1 MIGSG
6 LKSLIL
12 GLFMTLLIAGF
23 SLFQPTFLD
32 SLQFKVYDFFLRM
45 HPQEKRSDV
54 PVVVT
59 LDEKTIQQFG
69 QWPWPRYRMALLG
82 EKIRR
87 LGPASIGLDVMF
99 PEPDRTSPVVFQKEL
114 LRDLKVEVQVTG
126 LPDDLKDNDQL
137 LARVLQRG
145 TFVLSYAFLFDDHS
159 PPVTSEPC
167 HLHSLKAAIIKP
179 PGGWSPADHLLNGDG
194 IICTL
199 KVLSNAA
206 KDSGFINTLLDKDG
220 VIRRTPLLVSYDGKL
235 YPSLAVANLMH
246 AMGIQNV
253 TLRIK
258 DDGSILMR
266 LGQMVVPLDGN
277 GCLWISFGAPNTT
290 IDRISAG
297 DILNDKIPA
306 ERLKDK
312 IVFLGTTAAGIGDRH
327 TTPMRNSFPGVE
339 IQATVVDNI
348 LTGQFITRPSWSNI
362 MGLLLVICSGL
373 LLSITF
379 LPRNPLWSIL
389 GTAILSMTL
398 WWGSLWIFATRGI
411 FISPLMPLL
420 TVGTVFLL
428 LNLSSLMGA
437 LSNAKTLR
445 LSKLKADEVSRFKS
459 EFLANMSHEIRTPM
473 NAIIGLSHLA
483 LQTDLSAKQADYVN
497 KIQNASNSLLGII
510 NDVLDFSKIEA
521 GKLDMESV
529 DFQMAD
535 VLDNLSNLISLKV
548 EEKGLEFRFKVDPRT
563 PNHLMGD
570 PLRLGQV
577 LVNLSNN
584 AVKFTDQGKVT
595 VGVRVLEK
603 HENRITLEF
612 SVADTGIG
620 LSREQSEKLF
630 QPFTQ
635 ADRGTT
641 RRYGG
646 TGLGLSICKRLVN
659 MMEGDIHVESEPG
672 RGSTFLFTA
681 KFSVQPE
688 ESHSLAIMETFDREV
703 VKRPG
708 TGGIRATVE
717 KALEGIKG
725 ARILLVEDNV
735 INQQVAQE
743 LLEQAGLSVSI
754 VSNGREAVSA
764 VEAGIF
770 DLVLT
775 DIHMPIMDGFQA
787 TARIRENPRFKDLP
801 ILAMTAQALAGDR
814 EKSLEAG
821 MNDHIT
827 KPIDPDK
834 LFTALVKWIAPKKI
848 QGTQTPVSEKS
859 AAVEILKIKDM
870 PGLSITEGLAR
881 VAGNQVLYGKLL
893 QDFAEEFRSIG
904 PKLYQLMNDNQ
915 LDDMATF
922 VHGVKGVAGNLGA
935 NDLNASAMDLEKA
948 LKTGDTVLIENQIHR
963 FIKELKT
970 VLHSINN
977 VALKEP
983 ARKGDSSAIPLNDQ
997 TPDIKTVEP
1006 LMSELKGLLE
1016 ESSLDA
1022 DHVLSGLKD
1031 LLDGSRFQTR
1041 IQSLERKMS
1050 DFDYESALFELMK
1063 LAGVLGID
1071 MSERN

>member
-6 LKSLIL
+6 LKNLIP
-12 GLFMTLLIAGF
+12 GLLMTLLIAGF
-23 SLFQPTFLD
+23 ALVQPTFLE
-32 SLQFKVYDFFLRM
+32 SLQFKIYDFFLRT
-45 HPQEKRSDV
+45 HPREKRSDV

-87 LGPASIGLDVMF
+87 LGPAGIGLDVMF
-99 PEPDRTSPVVFQKEL
+99 LEPDRTSPVVFQKEL

-137 LARVLQRG
+137 LARVLHRG
-145 TFVLSYAFLFDDHS
+145 PFVLSYVFLFHDHS
-159 PPVTSEPC
+159 QPPTSEPC
-167 HLHSLKAAIIKP
+167 HLNSLKTVMIKP
-179 PGGWSPADHLLNGDG
+179 PGGWNSADHLLNGDG

-206 KDSGFINTLLDKDG
+206 KNSGFINTLLDRDG
-220 VIRRTPLLVSYDGKL
+220 VIRRTPLLISYEGEL
-235 YPSLAVANLMH
+235 YPSLAVANLMR
-246 AMGIQNV
+246 AMGIRNI

-258 DDGSILMR
+258 ADGSILMR

-277 GCLWISFGAPNTT
+277 GCLWISFGAPDAT

-297 DILNDKIPA
+297 DILNDEIPA

-327 TTPMRNSFPGVE
+327 TTPMHNSFPGVE

-348 LTGQFITRPSWSNI
+348 LTGHFITRPSWSNS

-373 LLSITF
+373 LLSMTF
-379 LPRNPLWSIL
+379 LPRNPLFSIL
-389 GTAILSMTL
+389 GAAILSMTL

-437 LSNAKTLR
+437 LSRAKTLR

-483 LQTDLSAKQADYVN
+483 LKTDLTAKQADYVN

-529 DFQMAD
+529 DFKMED
-535 VLDNLSNLISLKV
+535 VLDNLSSLIRLKA
-548 EEKGLEFRFKVDPRT
+548 EEKGLKFRFKVDPWT
-563 PNHLMGD
+563 PNLLKGD

-577 LVNLSNN
+577 LINLSNN
-584 AVKFTDQGKVT
+584 AVKFTDQGEVIVKL
-595 VGVRVLEK
+595 RVLEK

-612 SVADTGIG
+612 SVQDTGIG

-646 TGLGLSICKRLVN
+646 TGLGLSISKRLVH
-659 MMEGDIHVESEPG
+659 MMEGDIRVESEPN

-681 KFSVQPE
+681 KFGFQPE
-688 ESHSLAIMETFDREV
+688 ESYPPAIMETFGREV

-708 TGGIRATVE
+708 TGGIRSTVE
-717 KALEGIKG
+717 KALEGIRG

-754 VSNGREAVSA
+754 VSNGQEAVSA
-764 VEAGIF
+764 VEAGTF

-787 TARIRENPRFKDLP
+787 TARIRENPRFEDLP

-834 LFTALVKWIAPKKI
+834 LFTALVKWIAPKKRE
-848 QGTQTPVSEKS
+848 GVGPPASEKS
-859 AAVEILKIKDM
+859 AAVEIPKIKDM

-904 PKLYQLMNDNQ
+904 VRLYQLMNDNQ
-915 LDDMATF
+915 LDDMATL

-935 NDLNASAMDLEKA
+935 KDLNVTAIELEKA
-948 LKTGDTVLIENQIHR
+948 IKTGDPVRMENQIHR
-963 FIKELKT
+963 FEKKLKT
-970 VLHSINN
+970 VLHSIKNT
-977 VALKEP
+977 ALKKP
-983 ARKGDSSAIPLNDQ
+983 ARKGDSGALPLNDQ
-997 TPDIKTVEP
+997 ALDIKTVEP
-1006 LMSELKGLLE
+1006 LISELKGLLE
-1016 ESSLDA
+1016 EYSLDA
-1022 DHVLSGLKD
+1022 DHALSGLKD
-1031 LLDGSRFQTR
+1031 LLDDSRFQTR
-1041 IQSLERKMS
+1041 IQSLERKIS
-1050 DFDYESALFELMK
+1050 DFDYKRALSDLTK
-1063 LAGVLGID
+1063 LAGALGIN